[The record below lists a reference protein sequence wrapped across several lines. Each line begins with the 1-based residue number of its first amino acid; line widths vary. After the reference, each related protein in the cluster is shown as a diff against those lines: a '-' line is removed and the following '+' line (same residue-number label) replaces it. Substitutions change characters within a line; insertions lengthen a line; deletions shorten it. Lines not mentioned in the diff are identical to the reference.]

1 MNHQA
6 CWHKACRVRFSQT
19 KLDRLQ
25 KKITKNQVENE
36 DTSSSVRMV
45 TRSSLRSPSV
55 DLEESTS
62 RCFFCDEPAGP
73 AGLHNASTYDF
84 DRSVR
89 KCALQLEDTA
99 LLAKLSSRDM
109 IATEAKYHSRCLVAL
124 RNRARSI
131 SSVCVDDQF
140 AHLHGIA
147 FAELVTYI
155 EDFRNEDDVAPV
167 FKLVDL
173 AAMYKNRLEQLG
185 MVSDSRVHT
194 SRLKLGLLSA
204 FPDLKAHVNGRNVML
219 SFHSDVGMAITKAC
233 SQDSER
239 EAMCLARAARI
250 VRREMFSSKWMV
262 LYVHRNCTLAFSLQQ
277 QLTIWII
284 TPPLLQQRSR
294 FMAQAFH
301 YFSIH
306 LMNQKE
312 LIVVSWSLVSQLHL
326 LVVIVQLPHS
336 HQSTRMYHQL
346 LSKPKSLLHQRW
358 MAQYSQQICNQSQKQ
373 S

>member
-99 LLAKLSSRDM
+99 LLAKLSSGDM

-250 VRREMFSSKWMV
+250 VRREMFNSKFSFNGSFTDESQNIVPQSLLALVNMILEGPNIKHQTELVNAANVEASYSISQLMMFNSVQHARGNNASSHVRHIKERETPFP
-262 LYVHRNCTLAFSLQQ
+262 LYLAMKIHAA
-277 QLTIWII
+277 T
-284 TPPLLQQRSR
+284 RSR
-294 FMAQAFH
+294 H
-301 YFSIH
+301 
-306 LMNQKE
+306 
-312 LIVVSWSLVSQLHL
+312 
-326 LVVIVQLPHS
+326 
-336 HQSTRMYHQL
+336 
-346 LSKPKSLLHQRW
+346 
-358 MAQYSQQICNQSQKQ
+358 
-373 S
+373 